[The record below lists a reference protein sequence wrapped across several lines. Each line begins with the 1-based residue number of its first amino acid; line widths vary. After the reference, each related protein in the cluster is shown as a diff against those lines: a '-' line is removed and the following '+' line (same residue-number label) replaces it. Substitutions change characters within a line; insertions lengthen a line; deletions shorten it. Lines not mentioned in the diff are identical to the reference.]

1 MSDNREQRFAKD
13 WSGFLSQCGQDIRVK
28 SSQPASMSTEGRL
41 RRVVGLTME
50 ASGCEAPVGSRCRIA
65 GQRGFIESKVVGFD
79 GNYLFLMPVDHTR
92 GLQAGA
98 RVIPSSKPFVTPV
111 GHRLIGRVIDAT
123 GKPIDGL
130 GDLVPGSQRPL
141 YAESQNPLLKN
152 PVNKPL
158 DLGVRIVNAL
168 LPIGQ
173 GQRIGLFADSGV
185 GKSQL
190 LAMMTRNARADVVVI
205 GLIGERGREVQTF
218 VNDTLGDEGRK
229 TSVVVAEPADSTSVR
244 RIHGTEMACAI
255 AEDFRQQGL
264 NVLLLIDSLTRYA
277 QAQRELGLAMGEPAT
292 TRAYPPSVFQAIPQ
306 LVERAGT
313 HASGGSITA
322 IYTLLTE
329 SDGQFDPV
337 AESARA
343 ILDGHIVLSREIAEA
358 GIYPAINPM
367 SSISRLATELLDEP
381 YLQSGMLIRQLYSTY
396 LENRDLIQTGMYQAG
411 SSSLTDLAIHAW
423 PIIQD
428 FIRQP
433 RHLKVTREESLS
445 LLLAMATEFAQS
457 SEPAASA
464 G

>member
-1 MSDNREQRFAKD
+1 MLYKKEQRYAKD
-13 WSGFLSQCGQDIRVK
+13 WSGFLAQCSQGIKVNR
-28 SSQPASMSTEGRL
+28 AHSMPLSTEGRL

-65 GQRGFIESKVVGFD
+65 GQQGFIESKVVGFD
-79 GNYLFLMPVDHTR
+79 GNFLFLMPVDHTR

-98 RVIPSSKPFVTPV
+98 RVMPSSKPFVTPV

-130 GDLVPGSQRPL
+130 GDLVPGPQRPL
-141 YAESQNPLLKN
+141 YSESLNPLLKN
-152 PVNKPL
+152 PVKKPL

-190 LAMMTRNARADVVVI
+190 LAMMTRNASADVVVI
-205 GLIGERGREVQTF
+205 GLIGERGREVQSF

-229 TSVVVAEPADSTSVR
+229 SSVVVAEPADSTSVR

-277 QAQRELGLAMGEPAT
+277 QAHRELGLAMGEPAT
-292 TRAYPPSVFQAIPQ
+292 TRAFPPSVFQAIPQ

-313 HASGGSITA
+313 HPSGGSITA

-329 SDGQFDPV
+329 ADGQFDPV

-358 GIYPAINPM
+358 GIYPAVNPM
-367 SSISRLATELLDEP
+367 SSISRLTTELLDEP
-381 YLQSGMLIRQLYSTY
+381 YQQSGMLIRQLYSTY
-396 LENRDLIQTGMYQAG
+396 LENRDLIQTGMYQPG
-411 SSSLTDLAIHAW
+411 SSALTDLAIRAW

-433 RHLKVTREESLS
+433 RHLKVTREEALS
-445 LLLAMATEFAQS
+445 HLLSIATDFAQS
-457 SEPAASA
+457 SGSVASP

>member
-1 MSDNREQRFAKD
+1 MTLADNRRQNYAKD
-13 WSGFLSQCGQDIRVK
+13 WTGYLSQCGEDIKAGSARPMSV
-28 SSQPASMSTEGRL
+28 STEGRL

-50 ASGCEAPVGSRCRIA
+50 ASGCEASVGSRCRIA
-65 GQRGFIESKVVGFD
+65 GQHGFIESKVVGFD
-79 GNYLFLMPVDHTR
+79 GNFLFLMPVDHTR

-111 GHRLIGRVIDAT
+111 GHRLIGRVVDAT

-130 GDLVPGSQRPL
+130 GDLVPGPQRPL
-141 YAESQNPLLKN
+141 YSETQNPLLKT
-152 PVNKPL
+152 PVSKPL
-158 DLGVRIVNAL
+158 DLGVRVVNAL

-205 GLIGERGREVQTF
+205 GLIGERGREV
-218 VNDTLGDEGRK
+218 
-229 TSVVVAEPADSTSVR
+229 PSVR

-292 TRAYPPSVFQAIPQ
+292 TRAFPPSVFQAIPQ

-313 HASGGSITA
+313 HPSGGSITA

-337 AESARA
+337 AESAKA

-358 GIYPAINPM
+358 GIYPAINPL
-367 SSISRLATELLDEP
+367 SSISRLATELLEEP
-381 YLQSGMLIRQLYSTY
+381 YQQSGMLIRQLYSTY
-396 LENRDLIQTGMYQAG
+396 LENRDLIQTGMYQPG
-411 SSSLTDLAIHAW
+411 SSALTDLAIKAW

-433 RHLKVTREESLS
+433 RHLKVSRQEALS
-445 LLLAMATEFAQS
+445 HLLNIATEFAQS
-457 SEPAASA
+457 SDSVALT

>member
-1 MSDNREQRFAKD
+1 MPSSKAPRFEKHWAEY
-13 WSGFLSQCGQDIRVK
+13 LEQCGKGIRDSK
-28 SSQPASMSTEGRL
+28 LRHSLMSREGRL

-50 ASGCEAPVGSRCRIA
+50 AAGCEAPVGSRCRIA
-65 GQRGFIESKVVGFD
+65 GQHGFIESKVVGFD
-79 GNYLFLMPVDHTR
+79 GNFIFLMPVDHTR

-98 RVIPSSKPFVTPV
+98 RVIPSLQPFVTPV
-111 GHRLIGRVIDAT
+111 GHRLVGRVIDAT
-123 GKPIDGL
+123 GRPIDGL

-141 YAESQNPLLKN
+141 YSESQNPLLKN

-190 LAMMTRNARADVVVI
+190 LAMMTRNAQADVVVI

-229 TSVVVAEPADSTSVR
+229 SSVVVAEPADSTAVR

-255 AEDFRQQGL
+255 AEDFRQQGH

-292 TRAYPPSVFQAIPQ
+292 TRAFPPSVFQAIPQ

-313 HASGGSITA
+313 HPSGGSITA

-358 GIYPAINPM
+358 GIYPAVNPL

-381 YLQSGMLIRQLYSTY
+381 HQQSGMLVRQLYSTY
-396 LENRDLIQTGMYQAG
+396 LENRDLIQTGMYQPG
-411 SSSLTDLAIHAW
+411 SSPLTDLAIRAW

-433 RHLKVTREESLS
+433 RHLKVTREEALS
-445 LLLAMATEFAQS
+445 HLLRMATDFAQTSDPAS
-457 SEPAASA
+457 SQ